1 MHALLYPGPS
11 TQQKP
16 TLERQTSNA
25 TLRVLACSVL
35 ARGPENKEY
44 SLVDRLIRTILG
56 RNQLKL
62 SLLPPQLR
70 RVIELRFDYQN
81 TRGDTQVAGLLK
93 GSVDEV
99 RAWTLMAFKRMRE
112 LGPTDAHRAELDR
125 RLVDHAANPD
135 DVVPWDEVKDSALTR
150 IGR

>member
-1 MHALLYPGPS
+1 
-11 TQQKP
+11 
-16 TLERQTSNA
+16 
-25 TLRVLACSVL
+25 
-35 ARGPENKEY
+35 
-44 SLVDRLIRTILG
+44 VDRLIRTILG

-125 RLVDHAANPD
+125 RLVDHAANPG

-150 IGR
+150 IGRAFSPHRSASRAATVGVLMRRTVSASVSKKHAL